1 MKARDYFE
9 KNCNNI
15 VPHIQKFLEN
25 LKPQKISE
33 KEWMN
38 FIVFF
43 LLTLGNQFSYRRGE
57 YKIKLGSTS
66 E

>member
-1 MKARDYFE
+1 MKARAYFE
-9 KNCNNI
+9 KNCNDLGL
-15 VPHIQKFLEN
+15 HIQDFLKN
-25 LKPQKISE
+25 LKHQKISE
-33 KEWMN
+33 KKWMN